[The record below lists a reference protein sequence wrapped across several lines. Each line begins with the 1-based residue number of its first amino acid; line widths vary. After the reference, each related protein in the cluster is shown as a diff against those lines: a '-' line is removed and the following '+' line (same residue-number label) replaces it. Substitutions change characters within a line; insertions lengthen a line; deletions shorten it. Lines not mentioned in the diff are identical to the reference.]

1 MLAGWCGDR
10 THLIFRP
17 EDVED
22 EDGDHLE
29 QKCEDWG
36 GVEQGAGVTHGDSS
50 HGCHLECNGL
60 CAQRPLV

>member
-36 GVEQGAGVTHGDSS
+36 GGWSREK
-50 HGCHLECNGL
+50 E
-60 CAQRPLV
+60 